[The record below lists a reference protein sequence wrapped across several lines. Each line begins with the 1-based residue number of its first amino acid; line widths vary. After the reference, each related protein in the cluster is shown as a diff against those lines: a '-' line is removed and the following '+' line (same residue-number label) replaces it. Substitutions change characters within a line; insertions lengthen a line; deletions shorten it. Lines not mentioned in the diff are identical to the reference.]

1 MAKTRATKQGKPRTP
16 AKKKKKRGPGSS
28 SEVKK
33 TKSMDEVL
41 GIEPIIFS
49 EDSESGDEEQGT
61 GHDYEIQRG
70 QEDARRD
77 SISIIRNL
85 ESRFSGSTSKQ
96 KVKITSEDI
105 QEEVEYWTPSIVCYV
120 LGANPPMTILDGY
133 VRRVWKDR
141 VDKVGMISYGVFLVR
156 FNSIADRDEI
166 LSGGYTFFNNRPVIM
181 RAWDPN
187 KNFRKE
193 DIHSV
198 PIWVQLQGLELK
210 YWGEQVLFRIIR
222 QIGEPVMLDS
232 FTKAKEKLNY
242 PRILIEVSLNQH
254 FPEQIEF
261 EDEYGDDISIFVKY
275 EWKPTV
281 CTHCKGVGH
290 VAINCRKK
298 EGNKTEWVVK
308 KPAVETRAKP
318 TSDEDGFVLPKKIW
332 KEKLPEAKEPEV
344 IAVANTFGGLQHV
357 TDQEEDDGE
366 IEGENNVLLG
376 KERGKE
382 IIGNTRGGGEP
393 PLPNG

>member
-1 MAKTRATKQGKPRTP
+1 MGGKAGKVTQV
-16 AKKKKKRGPGSS
+16 
-28 SEVKK
+28 E
-33 TKSMDEVL
+33 L
-41 GIEPIIFS
+41 
-49 EDSESGDEEQGT
+49 
-61 GHDYEIQRG
+61 
-70 QEDARRD
+70 QEDNPAC
-77 SISIIRNL
+77 RN
-85 ESRFSGSTSKQ
+85 
-96 KVKITSEDI
+96 
-105 QEEVEYWTPSIVCYV
+105 
-120 LGANPPMTILDGY
+120 
-133 VRRVWKDR
+133 
-141 VDKVGMISYGVFLVR
+141 
-156 FNSIADRDEI
+156 RDEI

-210 YWGEQVLFRIIR
+210 YSGEQVLFRIIR
-222 QIGEPVMLDS
+222 QVGEPVMLDS

-261 EDEYGDDISIFVKY
+261 EDEYEDDISVFVQY

-308 KPAVETRAKP
+308 KPAVETWAKP
-318 TSDEDGFVLPKKIW
+318 TSDEDGFVLPKKTW
-332 KEKLPEAKEPEV
+332 KEKLTEAKAPEV

-357 TDQEEDDGE
+357 TDQGEDDGGT
-366 IEGENNVLLG
+366 EGENNVLLG

-382 IIGNTRGGGEP
+382 FIGNTRGGGEP